1 MPISSVDEFA
11 GTIEMLIAPGV
22 SRTPTVISDHGKIM
36 LEGTARPVYFV

>member
-22 SRTPTVISDHGKIM
+22 SRTPTVISDHGKII
-36 LEGTARPVYFV
+36 EGTARPVYFV